1 MPDDSYASDF
11 IDYRQKYTERSPVSP
26 YAYFRY
32 VDQYQDD
39 VRNQMKAYVEDLVTI
54 EAIPE
59 RPPFFWVEDFQEFV
73 QNNTS
78 TIGQLSFSQQLDEF
92 LAKDEFKLL
101 YGPHIIRDEATG
113 DIFTSRVQLFMDNV
127 FVGEVNEEVDALE
140 DQKHVTARQ
149 PVNWGRTNYAFFL
162 YDDLFQIWGR

>member
-1 MPDDSYASDF
+1 MVRCATVGTFHSAWRLSLTFPLSSSITVMPDDSYASDF

-78 TIGQLSFSQQLDEF
+78 LGNSAFRNSWTNFWQRTSLSFYMGHTLFAMKPPATF
-92 LAKDEFKLL
+92 LRPACSCSWTMSLWV
-101 YGPHIIRDEATG
+101 R
-113 DIFTSRVQLFMDNV
+113 
-127 FVGEVNEEVDALE
+127 
-140 DQKHVTARQ
+140 
-149 PVNWGRTNYAFFL
+149 
-162 YDDLFQIWGR
+162 